1 MEARE
6 GRKQGRGGSERKKK
20 RMYGPPMVDS
30 HTMSEILKNTL
41 TAELI

>member
-6 GRKQGRGGSERKKK
+6 GRKQGRGSERKKK